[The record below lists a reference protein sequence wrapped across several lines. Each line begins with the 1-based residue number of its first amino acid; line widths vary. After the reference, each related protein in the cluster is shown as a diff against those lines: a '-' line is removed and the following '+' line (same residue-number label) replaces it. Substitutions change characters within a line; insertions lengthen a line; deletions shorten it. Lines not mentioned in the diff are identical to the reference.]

1 MKRQLL
7 IVAAALVLAAC
18 SQSDP
23 SAPPTPP
30 PASTAAVAVPVAAAS
45 TPTTVDSD
53 TMARYDGYG
62 DMRFG
67 IDEAAF
73 EQAWGGELKGAP
85 GQGSTCFYKTPKW
98 VKRSADF
105 AFMFEGGR
113 FVRYDV
119 GTTKE
124 AAPGGGKVGMDEA
137 QIRALYGARVEAQ
150 RAVSTFTFAAVAA
163 RTLAGDI
170 GRRRIKPPSMADFS
184 EKPVDLP
191 IRSIQLNSQVSRK
204 AAATARWSW
213 SAAIFPVR

>member
-18 SQSDP
+18 SRSDT
-23 SAPPTPP
+23 SAPSTPP
-30 PASTAAVAVPVAAAS
+30 AASTAAAAALPASAAS
-45 TPTTVDSD
+45 TPAAADSD

-67 IDEAAF
+67 IDVAAF

-85 GQGSTCFYKTPKW
+85 GQNSTCFYKTPKW

-119 GTTKE
+119 GIAQE

-150 RAVSTFTFAAVAA
+150 PHKYVAGA
-163 RTLAGDI
+163 KYL
-170 GRRRIKPPSMADFS
+170 RITAPGSNGLLLFETDAQGKVTRWRVGVPPQ
-184 EKPVDLP
+184 VDYVEGC
-191 IRSIQLNSQVSRK
+191 N
-204 AAATARWSW
+204 
-213 SAAIFPVR
+213 

>member
-1 MKRQLL
+1 MLAGHREAFRCGQQGVKRQLL

-18 SQSDP
+18 SQSDL
-23 SAPPTPP
+23 SAPSTPP
-30 PASTAAVAVPVAAAS
+30 PASRAAVAVPVAAAS

-124 AAPGGGKVGMDEA
+124 AAPGGGKVGMDEM
-137 QIRALYGARVEAQ
+137 QIRTLYGARVEAQ
-150 RAVSTFTFAAVAA
+150 PHKYVAGA
-163 RTLAGDI
+163 KYL
-170 GRRRIKPPSMADFS
+170 RITAPGTNGVLLFETDAQGKITRWRVGVPPQ
-184 EKPVDLP
+184 VDY
-191 IRSIQLNSQVSRK
+191 VEGCG
-204 AAATARWSW
+204 
-213 SAAIFPVR
+213 